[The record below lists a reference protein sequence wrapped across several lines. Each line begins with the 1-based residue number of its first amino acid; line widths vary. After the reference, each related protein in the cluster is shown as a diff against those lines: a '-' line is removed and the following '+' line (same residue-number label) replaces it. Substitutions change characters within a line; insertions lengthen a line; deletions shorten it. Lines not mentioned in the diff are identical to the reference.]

1 NARAIRMQRWR
12 RSLGTIWK
20 DFSSQRSGVVGL
32 IGLVV
37 FLGIAIITP
46 LATSA
51 EALSVT
57 QATGARMA
65 PPTSEYWLGTDEFGR
80 SVLLLTL
87 YGTRVTLT
95 IGIAAALVAMFIGTF
110 VGIVAGHF
118 EGRVSWILMR
128 IAEWF
133 MNLPTLVLAIVLVV
147 VLGRNIWV

>member
-1 NARAIRMQRWR
+1 GDRGSRLPGAAGDVRHLRLGNGAGQPRRRHHVLVHRPEGTENMSTDAKAATLRNARAIRMQRWR

-80 SVLLLTL
+80 SVLLLT
-87 YGTRVTLT
+87 
-95 IGIAAALVAMFIGTF
+95 
-110 VGIVAGHF
+110 
-118 EGRVSWILMR
+118 
-128 IAEWF
+128 
-133 MNLPTLVLAIVLVV
+133 
-147 VLGRNIWV
+147 